1 MSWIGVELCVVPA
14 AGAEQSNVLH
24 FEWEIVAKTNVL
36 YTWIFVLVTKVVAE
50 DPFFLRIY

>member
-1 MSWIGVELCVVPA
+1 MSWIGVELCVIPA

-50 DPFFLRIY
+50 DPFFLWIY